1 MQEILCENRKD
12 FQTALE
18 DLKPGDWIRA
28 ESLACAGEN
37 TSDVLRALTAL
48 HARGGDLVSL
58 EEGIDTRNGQGEA
71 FFALCAALLALNGTG
86 KRRRDGIEKARAE
99 GRYKGRKPI
108 AVDDALF
115 DAVVTRWKGGEISAR
130 QAMAEL
136 GLKPNTFYRRIK
148 EQEDRKMKDYKKAEH
163 EIRAELKEAARQSRQ
178 DLGDLKKKVR
188 EEARELKKTA
198 AEKPALHQVERE
210 IRRDRAHAEA
220 EHHDTVRQMKKD
232 VQAETAELK
241 KLLEAQESPKE
252 EA

>member
-18 DLKPGDWIRA
+18 SLRPGDWIRV
-28 ESLACAGEN
+28 ENLTCAGE
-37 TSDVLRALTAL
+37 TVSQLLSALRAL
-48 HARGGDLVSL
+48 HERGGDLVSL
-58 EEGIDTRNGQGEA
+58 KEKIDTRNGQGEA
-71 FFALCAALLALNGTG
+71 FFALCGALLALDGTG

-115 DAVVTRWKGGEISAR
+115 DAVAARWKGGEISAR

-148 EQEDRKMKDYKKAEH
+148 EQEEKKMKDYKKAEH
-163 EIRAELKEAARQSRQ
+163 EIRAEIKEAVRQSRQ
-178 DLGDLKKKVR
+178 DLGDLKKQVR
-188 EEARELKKTA
+188 EEARELKKAA

-210 IRRDRAHAEA
+210 IRKDRVRAEA

-232 VQAETAELK
+232 VEAETAALK
-241 KLLEAQESPKE
+241 KLLEEQESPKE